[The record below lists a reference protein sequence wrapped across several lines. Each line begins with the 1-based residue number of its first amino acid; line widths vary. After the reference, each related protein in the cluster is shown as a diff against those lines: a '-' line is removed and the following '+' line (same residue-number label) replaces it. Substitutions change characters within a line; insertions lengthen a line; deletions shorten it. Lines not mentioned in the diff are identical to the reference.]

1 MKSDLKKLGIIAIL
15 ITVAVGLAGYDFL
28 YRSATPEYEGSRSV
42 NLHPNIDIE
51 EVSNR
56 LVEAGILEKAGSFSF
71 LARTTGWAEQIK
83 AGHYVFES
91 GASNLDI
98 MDVLRRGLQEP
109 VNVRIPAGTRKE
121 RMIRAMAS
129 EMAFSQ
135 EDLTAVFADTA
146 FAAELATDTTHLWAF
161 MVPDTYHFY
170 WLTSPEDVVRR
181 VKRRYDGIIEAGI
194 DSLGTLP
201 RGLTPDEVIRLAGI
215 VEWETAHVPEKPTVS
230 GVYMNRLNNGW
241 RLDADPTVQYAIMKI
256 EGDKRRLFFR
266 DYDLNHPYNTYRR
279 RGLPPGPITN
289 PSVTSIQSI
298 LYPESHGY
306 FFFVA
311 TGDGTH
317 IFSRT
322 LSEHRRR
329 AQDYY
334 RVMRERRA
342 AAAAAA
348 EAEAQAEA
356 EANAVTEEGP
366 E

>member
-1 MKSDLKKLGIIAIL
+1 MRSDLKKLGLIVALIA
-15 ITVAVGLAGYDFL
+15 VVVGLAGYDFL
-28 YRSATPEYEGSRSV
+28 YRSATPDYEEGRSV
-42 NLHPNIDIE
+42 RIHPNLPIQ
-51 EVSNR
+51 EVSES
-56 LVEAGILEKAGSFSF
+56 LVEAGILKRASNFTL

-91 GASNLDI
+91 GVSNLDI
-98 MDVLRRGLQEP
+98 IDVLRRGLQEP

-129 EMAFSQ
+129 EMAFTQ
-135 EDLTAVFADTA
+135 EELTAVFADA
-146 FAAELATDTTHLWAF
+146 QLAEELATDTTHLWAF

-201 RGLTPDEVIRLAGI
+201 RNLSADEVVRLAGI
-215 VEWETAHVPEKPTVS
+215 VEWETAHVPEKPTVA

-266 DYDLNHPYNTYRR
+266 DYDLQHPYNTYRR

-289 PSVTSIQSI
+289 PSLTSIQSI
-298 LYPESHGY
+298 IYPENHRY

-311 TGDGTH
+311 TGEGTH

-322 LSEHRRR
+322 LSEHRRN
-329 AQDYY
+329 AQEYY

-342 AAAAAA
+342 AAEA
-348 EAEAQAEA
+348 EAEVAAASE
-356 EANAVTEEGP
+356 
-366 E
+366 

>member
-1 MKSDLKKLGIIAIL
+1 MKKELKTLGIIAVL
-15 ITVAVGLAGYDFL
+15 IATAAGLAGYDFL
-28 YRSATPEYEGSRSV
+28 YRSATPTFEGERSV
-42 NLHPNIDIE
+42 NLHPDIE
-51 EVSNR
+51 IDEVSRR
-56 LVEAGILEKAGSFSF
+56 LVDAGILEKAGPFSV
-71 LARTTGWAEQIK
+71 LARVTGWAEQIK
-83 AGHYVFES
+83 AGHYEFES
-91 GASNLDI
+91 GVSNLDVI
-98 MDVLRRGLQEP
+98 DVLRRGLQEP
-109 VNVRIPAGTRKE
+109 VNVYIPPGTRKE
-121 RMIRAMAS
+121 RMIRSMAA
-129 EMAFSQ
+129 EMAFSK
-135 EDLTAVFADTA
+135 EELTAVFADTA

-194 DSLGTLP
+194 DSLGVLP
-201 RGLTPDEVIRLAGI
+201 RNLSSNEVVRLAGI

-256 EGDKRRLFFR
+256 EGDKRRLFFK
-266 DYDLNHPYNTYRR
+266 DYDLQHPYNTYRR

-289 PSVTSIQSI
+289 PTVTSIQSI

-311 TGDGTH
+311 RGDGTH

-329 AQDYY
+329 AQEYY

-342 AAAAAA
+342 AAAAA
-348 EAEAQAEA
+348 EAEA
-356 EANAVTEEGP
+356 EANAQTESE
-366 E
+366 

>member
-1 MKSDLKKLGIIAIL
+1 MKREGRLLGFIVVL
-15 ITVAVGLAGYDFL
+15 IVVVGSLATYDFFF
-28 YRSATPEYEGSRSV
+28 RSV
-42 NLHPNIDIE
+42 TPDFEGQRSVRLHPDIGMD
-51 EVSNR
+51 EVSDR
-56 LVEAGILEKAGSFSF
+56 LVEAGILEKSGAFRL
-71 LARTTGWAEQIK
+71 LAQATGWGEQVK
-83 AGHYVFES
+83 AGHYRFES
-91 GASNLDI
+91 GVSNLDI

-135 EDLTAVFADTA
+135 DELAAVFADTA

-170 WLTSPEDVVRR
+170 WLTSPKDVIRR
-181 VKRRYDGIIEAGI
+181 VKKRYDGIIRAGL

-201 RGLTPDEVIRLAGI
+201 HRLTSDEVVRLAGI
-215 VEWETAHVPEKPTVS
+215 VEWETAHVPEKPTVA
-230 GVYMNRLNNGW
+230 GVYLNRLKNGW

-256 EGDKRRLFFR
+256 EGDKRRLFFK

-289 PSVTSIQSI
+289 PSLTSIQSI
-298 LYPESHGY
+298 LYPESHRY

-322 LSEHRRR
+322 LAEHRRN
-329 AQDYY
+329 AQAYY

-342 AAAAAA
+342 AAAAAQSS
-348 EAEAQAEA
+348 EAAATASE
-356 EANAVTEEGP
+356 
-366 E
+366 

>member
-1 MKSDLKKLGIIAIL
+1 MKKESRILGIIALL
-15 ITVAVGLAGYDFL
+15 IVVAGALATYDFL
-28 YRSATPEYEGSRSV
+28 YRSATPDFEGKRSV
-42 NLHPNIDIE
+42 RLHPDIGIDEISE
-51 EVSNR
+51 R
-56 LVEAGILEKAGSFSF
+56 LVQAGILLKPGAFSL

-83 AGHYVFES
+83 AGHYVFER

-98 MDVLRRGLQEP
+98 ITVLRRGLQEP

-129 EMAFSQ
+129 EMAFS
-135 EDLTAVFADTA
+135 EDDLHAVFSDTA

-170 WLTSPEDVVRR
+170 WLTPPGDVVRR
-181 VKRRYDGIIEAGI
+181 IKRRYDGIIQAGL

-201 RGLTPDEVIRLAGI
+201 RNLTPDEVIRLAGI
-215 VEWETAHVPEKPTVS
+215 VEWETAHVPEKPAVA

-266 DYDLNHPYNTYRR
+266 DYDLKHPYNTYRR

-289 PSVTSIQSI
+289 PSLTSIQAV
-298 LYPESHGY
+298 LYPEEHRY

-311 TGDGTH
+311 TGEGTH

-322 LSEHRRR
+322 LAEHRRN
-329 AQDYY
+329 AQAYY

-342 AAAAAA
+342 AAAAA
-348 EAEAQAEA
+348 EAAAGNTPA
-356 EANAVTEEGP
+356 ATE
-366 E
+366 

>member
-1 MKSDLKKLGIIAIL
+1 VKKERKILGIIAVL
-15 ITVAVGLAGYDFL
+15 IVASAGLAAYDFL
-28 YRSATPEYEGSRSV
+28 YRSATPEYEGDRSV
-42 NLHPNIDIE
+42 NLHPDIGID
-51 EVSNR
+51 EVSDR
-56 LVEAGILEKAGSFSF
+56 LVEAGILEKAGPFSF

-83 AGHYVFES
+83 AGHYEFES
-91 GASNLDI
+91 GVSNLDI

-121 RMIRAMAS
+121 RMIRAMAA

-135 EDLTAVFADTA
+135 EELTDVFADTA
-146 FAAELATDTTHLWAF
+146 FASELETDTTHLWAF

-181 VKRRYDGIIEAGI
+181 VKRRYDNIIQSGI

-201 RGLTPDEVIRLAGI
+201 RNLTADEVVRLAGI
-215 VEWETAHVPEKPTVS
+215 VEWETAHVPEKPTVA

-289 PSVTSIQSI
+289 PSLTSIQSI

-322 LSEHRRR
+322 LAEHRRR
-329 AQDYY
+329 AQEYY

-342 AAAAAA
+342 AAAAAEAA
-348 EAEAQAEA
+348 ENAQ
-356 EANAVTEEGP
+356 TESE
-366 E
+366 